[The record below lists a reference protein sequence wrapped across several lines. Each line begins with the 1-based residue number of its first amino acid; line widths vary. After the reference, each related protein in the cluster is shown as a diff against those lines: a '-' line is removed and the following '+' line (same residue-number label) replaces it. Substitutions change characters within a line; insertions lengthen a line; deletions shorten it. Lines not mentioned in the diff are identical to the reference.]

1 LKETLKKK
9 QRIIDNKK
17 KMNLLLVDLA
27 KIKKG
32 EVQCLETLH
41 YTQSTNLKD
50 TLQKIRDNEKEIFSK
65 LEEISAMADNSDS
78 DEENNEDSEGVES
91 DFDCDDG

>member
-1 LKETLKKK
+1 
-9 QRIIDNKK
+9 
-17 KMNLLLVDLA
+17 
-27 KIKKG
+27 
-32 EVQCLETLH
+32 VQCLETLH
-41 YTQSTNLKD
+41 YTQSANLKE
-50 TLQKIRDNEKEIFSK
+50 TLSKIRENEKEILSK